1 MIQGSYYS
9 GRMRNDEHKAT
20 LFLDLFT
27 KEFCIDAEK
36 NDKDGDLRFRCTECP
51 FSCEDNTCSVKEFKR
66 KFDPEYVDFGSMGD
80 L

>member
-1 MIQGSYYS
+1 MTQGNHYS
-9 GRMRNDEHKAT
+9 GRMRNNEHKAT

-27 KEFCIDAEK
+27 KEFCIDVK
-36 NDKDGDLRFRCTECP
+36 DDKDGDLRFRCKECP
-51 FSCEDNTCSVKEFKR
+51 FGKGDTCLVKEFKH